1 MTVITNAAT
10 CTRVEVVRSASLPG
24 TTAPTDDDLALLT
37 FLRSNGY
44 SEFRR
49 FDGLCCGLQSFL
61 YTTGLTVGL
70 TWEGYERRYC
80 YESAED
86 AAAALAAWDG
96 RGHPAGAWIKVKG
109 FLQGEP
115 IDLLNPSLDD

>member
-1 MTVITNAAT
+1 MTNAETGIRYYGA
-10 CTRVEVVRSASLPG
+10 RRAVPQPSSA
-24 TTAPTDDDLALLT
+24 APTADDNALDT

-44 SEFRR
+44 SEIRR
-49 FDGLCCGLQSFL
+49 IDGVRCGLQPYL
-61 YTTGLTVGL
+61 YTTGLMVGL

-86 AAAALAAWDG
+86 AAEALAAWDG

-109 FLQGEP
+109 FVQGEP
-115 IDLLNPSLDD
+115 IDLLNPSLEA